1 MCQCGLADVRV
12 SMLGV
17 CLSISVFE
25 QRLSMDPRM
34 RPEASLYPGRG
45 EGENDITTVC
55 ASW

>member
-1 MCQCGLADVRV
+1 MCQCGLADVCM
-12 SMLGV
+12 SMHGV

-45 EGENDITTVC
+45 EGENGITTVC
-55 ASW
+55 TSW